1 MPTKGILKGGKI
13 SNKHSTL
20 IPRAEK
26 LIAEIK
32 EFETISK
39 IVLSEIIPVKA
50 GEVRLKFTPVPA
62 GFRLTVRGGSS
73 QQTLYIY
80 CSEREETKKKIEEV
94 WKGLSGN

>member
-1 MPTKGILKGGKI
+1 MPKKGILKGGKI

-26 LIAEIK
+26 LIVEIK
-32 EFETISK
+32 HLTSVSK
-39 IVLSEIIPVKA
+39 IVLSEIVPMKA
-50 GEVRLKFTPVPA
+50 GEPRLKFTAIPA

-80 CSEREETKKKIEEV
+80 CIDPEETKKKIDDA
-94 WKGLSGN
+94 WAGLVGN